1 MKKKVLSGALA
12 LIWLLCMICLPVTA
26 ETTDSRATQ
35 LPGDVNCDGVVDNKD
50 VEYLLWYTLF
60 PEDYSLTV
68 DGDFDRSQQVDN
80 RGRKLFLP
88 GVFYRC
94 GTGRCCAHHL

>member
-80 RGRKLFLP
+80 KDVEYLLWHTLYP
-88 GVFYRC
+88 EDYP
-94 GTGRCCAHHL
+94 L